1 MGEKFLEE
9 HGDVV
14 NQVKADPG
22 STDLRTF
29 IREELFGCLFS
40 ALFNQKGRAFAHYYY
55 GENDAPIILPTLMT
69 MPEIFW
75 SVPVSLQ

>member
-40 ALFNQKGRAFAHYYY
+40 ALFNQKAVPLPNYYY
-55 GENDAPIILPTLMT
+55 GEMMRPIILPTLMT